1 VTSGKYP
8 YNPLDRRNLGR
19 SVEYALL
26 VQAPVPLRD
35 LASFT
40 GAGIYALY
48 YTGSFGLYQPVAE
61 PDCRVPIYVG
71 KADVPGARKG
81 LVTSGYN
88 GTALWNRLVE
98 HAESLR
104 RVVNLDLD
112 DFLCRYLAV
121 DDIWIPLGESL
132 MIGNFRPLWN
142 VVIDGFG
149 LHDPGARRH
158 GGLRSEWDELHPG
171 RPWHEK
177 MTARPDP
184 DAIVGKVVEHFLQNP
199 PPELGAAPTSDDE

>member
-1 VTSGKYP
+1 MTDGGTP

-26 VQAPVPLRD
+26 VEDPVPLD
-35 LASFT
+35 GLARFT

-48 YTGSFGLYQPVAE
+48 YTGSFDSYQPIA
-61 PDCRVPIYVG
+61 DDACRVPIYVG

-81 LVTSGYN
+81 LVSASYR
-88 GTALWNRLVE
+88 GTALWSRRDEHGDSIRL
-98 HAESLR
+98 AE
-104 RVVNLDLD
+104 NLDVADLR
-112 DFLCRYLAV
+112 CRYLVV

-171 RPWHEK
+171 RPWYSK
-177 MTARPDP
+177 MTPRSDP
-184 DAIVGKVVEHFLQNP
+184 DAILAKVARHFLENP
-199 PPELGAAPTSDDE
+199 PPEMSEVPEDA